1 MGVRQPVYNPYIS
14 YLLSGI
20 SLRKGFLS
28 SIGGDLGDSGV
39 TTRDENLGDG
49 GSDFFATSGD
59 FGDVYIAARGEDLDG
74 GGVSTIGLTVD
85 LEDRQVLGGPPDP
98 WWTVKFRCSVSA
110 AKMIFEYLHL
120 HFYGQ
125 YYFVFQ
131 YVHDMVIPLYLSMI
145 STIMSSESDDRLR
158 GVTAKGEDLGGD
170 SGSARSD
177 DLDVLIVFLLLKK
190 NSLEGKIAGDETYI
204 GSDEEVSFEIDSN
217 KDNYG
222 DAEDGNNQ
230 MLPLAWAVVEVENKF
245 TWRWFGRLVKNNLK
259 LGDGSEVTTITD
271 MQKAAAAATDNGR
284 GRESPAATDATI
296 GVDRGKEIATCAVNS
311 AIGRGR
317 EDNATF
323 VGRAGR
329 GRGTDVAVVGGA
341 DRGRRVNDAVVDG
354 AARGRVVNVA
364 VVGCAC
370 IARGAGVV
378 ATSSDGVTGASKG
391 RGTTYKIPRMVG
403 MGVLHTKSGFKI
415 LNSGMPM
422 NSSIVTEYLRHHINQ
437 HQLAIFVVTPAMPDV
452 TMTALCPGQDEC
464 SLAIYLSGFQQAI
477 IGIGLVV
484 MMPIIGNLS
493 DVYGRK
499 ALLTIPVTLSI
510 IPPVILTFRRTKK
523 FYYVY
528 YVLKTLTGMISD
540 GGIQCVALAYVA
552 DHMSQAKRA
561 SAIGILAGV
570 GSAAFVCGTLADHF
584 LSTSQIFLVATIAS
598 MIAAVYMQIF
608 LENTACLKDSIEQQP
623 ILINEMEDT
632 ELDCE
637 TATNIKV
644 FKKVPSLKDILCF
657 LKKSATFSLAASVAF
672 LNSFAEGGE
681 QAPFQYFLKARF
693 HFKKDNFADVM
704 LIANICSAT
713 SQLLLMPMLAPLIG
727 EEVLLCLGLTAGF
740 TNVPYTAALL
750 PVFTSLVK
758 PSGIAQ
764 GCISS
769 ISSIANILSPFV
781 YSPLT
786 EKAPFPY
793 PGFSIMCIGLA
804 WLIAII
810 PSAMIK
816 VIHSSRLK
824 KVVTLEG

>member
-1 MGVRQPVYNPYIS
+1 MMDELG
-14 YLLSGI
+14 
-20 SLRKGFLS
+20 SLKHLF
-28 SIGGDLGDSGV
+28 V
-39 TTRDENLGDG
+39 TM
-49 GSDFFATSGD
+49 F
-59 FGDVYIAARGEDLDG
+59 
-74 GGVSTIGLTVD
+74 
-85 LEDRQVLGGPPDP
+85 
-98 WWTVKFRCSVSA
+98 
-110 AKMIFEYLHL
+110 
-120 HFYGQ
+120 
-125 YYFVFQ
+125 
-131 YVHDMVIPLYLSMI
+131 
-145 STIMSSESDDRLR
+145 MS
-158 GVTAKGEDLGGD
+158 
-170 SGSARSD
+170 
-177 DLDVLIVFLLLKK
+177 
-190 NSLEGKIAGDETYI
+190 
-204 GSDEEVSFEIDSN
+204 
-217 KDNYG
+217 
-222 DAEDGNNQ
+222 
-230 MLPLAWAVVEVENKF
+230 
-245 TWRWFGRLVKNNLK
+245 
-259 LGDGSEVTTITD
+259 
-271 MQKAAAAATDNGR
+271 
-284 GRESPAATDATI
+284 
-296 GVDRGKEIATCAVNS
+296 
-311 AIGRGR
+311 
-317 EDNATF
+317 
-323 VGRAGR
+323 
-329 GRGTDVAVVGGA
+329 
-341 DRGRRVNDAVVDG
+341 
-354 AARGRVVNVA
+354 
-364 VVGCAC
+364 
-370 IARGAGVV
+370 
-378 ATSSDGVTGASKG
+378 
-391 RGTTYKIPRMVG
+391 
-403 MGVLHTKSGFKI
+403 
-415 LNSGMPM
+415 
-422 NSSIVTEYLRHHINQ
+422 
-437 HQLAIFVVTPAMPDV
+437 QLAIFVVTPAMPDV

-598 MIAAVYMQIF
+598 TIAAVYMQIF
-608 LENTACLKDSIEQQP
+608 LENTVCLKDSIEQQP

-740 TNVPYTAALL
+740 TNLLIDSVARKIWVPYTAALL

-758 PSGIAQ
+758 PSLQSIVSKQIGPSEQGIAQ

-786 EKAPFPY
+786 ALFLSEKAPFPY

-816 VIHSSRLK
+816 VIHSSSLK